1 MLVNWTYNDV
11 DREKSLKNHGNVF
24 WNFCGNPVNW
34 TYNDVELLFSQRLQ
48 HNKSKKKKRQEY
60 RDRHQEND
68 DDQPAK
74 KKPLLQTPM
83 EERPICRFFKEGKCQ
98 KVYQ

>member
-1 MLVNWTYNDV
+1 MLIMENY
-11 DREKSLKNHGNVF
+11 EKIMEMCFGISCL
-24 WNFCGNPVNW
+24 W
-34 TYNDVELLFSQRLQ
+34 TYNDVELLFLQRLQ

-60 RDRHQEND
+60 RDRHQDND

-98 KVYQ
+98 KV

>member
-1 MLVNWTYNDV
+1 MEMCFGISVGTLSTGPIMML
-11 DREKSLKNHGNVF
+11 
-24 WNFCGNPVNW
+24 NFC
-34 TYNDVELLFSQRLQ
+34 FSQRLQ

-60 RDRHQEND
+60 RDRHQDND

-98 KVYQ
+98 KV